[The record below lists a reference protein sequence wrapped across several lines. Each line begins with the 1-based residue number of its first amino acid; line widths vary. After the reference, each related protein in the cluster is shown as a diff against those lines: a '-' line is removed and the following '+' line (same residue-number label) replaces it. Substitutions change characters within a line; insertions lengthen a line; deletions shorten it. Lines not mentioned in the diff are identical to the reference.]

1 MPDHHVPVLI
11 VGGSLVGLSTS
22 LMLAARGVP
31 HMLVERHRGTAIH
44 PRAASFHQ
52 GTMEIFRSVGMQET
66 VDAAAEREFVQN
78 GAIIAVESLSGKE
91 LQYFYRSYND
101 GVEGL
106 SPTSRLF
113 ITQVGLE
120 PLLRDRAR
128 GLGAAH
134 HYATELVGFE
144 QDDEGVTSVIRSRDG
159 GAEATVR
166 SDYLVAADGAHSPVR
181 DRLGIDMAGRGGF
194 ADCVTI
200 YFKADVRPM
209 LGDRNLSVVYVNH
222 PELLGFFR
230 FSITGDSGFLAV
242 FATIDPDGSRDKNVG
257 ENISTARCADLV
269 RTALG
274 AKPDLPVE
282 IDNVQ
287 RWSAAATCATRF
299 RDRRVFLAGD
309 AAHVMPPTGG
319 FGGNTGIADAHNLA
333 WKLAMVHSGTAG
345 PRLLDSYDAER
356 RPVCRLIVEQAYTRY
371 VLRVDSTLPRDG
383 LMDPIDDAAIE
394 LGAVY
399 RSAGVVDPPEDASP
413 EDPRQPTGRPGTR
426 APHLPLESL
435 GSPESLELLDRDG
448 TSISTHD
455 LFGDAFVLLAPAGPA
470 GDAWCEAAD
479 AVAAA
484 RDVPLRAYRIGGGG
498 PFVDRDGR
506 FAAAY
511 GIGPGGAVIVRPDG
525 VIGWRS
531 AAASTSTPAST
542 ATPTSA
548 AAPAGDRRGDRRGA
562 VEEVIE
568 DAMTRLLCR

>member
-1 MPDHHVPVLI
+1 MPDHEVPVLI

-22 LMLAARGVP
+22 LLLAARRVP

-66 VDAAAEREFVQN
+66 VDAAAAREFVQN

-106 SPTSRLF
+106 SPASRLF

-128 GLGAAH
+128 ELGAEH
-134 HYATELVGFE
+134 HYATEFAGFE
-144 QDDEGVTSVIRSRDG
+144 QDDAGVTAVIRPRDG
-159 GAEATVR
+159 GPERTVR
-166 SDYLVAADGAHSPVR
+166 AEYLVAADGAHSPVR
-181 DRLGIDMAGRGGF
+181 ESLGIDMLGRGGF

-200 YFKADVRPM
+200 YFKADVRKM

-222 PELLGFFR
+222 PELGGFFR
-230 FSITGDSGFLAV
+230 FSIAGDSGFLAV
-242 FATIDPDGSRDKNVG
+242 FYTVNPDGSRDKSVG
-257 ENISTARCADLV
+257 ANIDTARCADLV

-274 AKPDLPVE
+274 APPDYPVE

-287 RWSAAATCATRF
+287 RWSAVAACAARF

-333 WKLAMVHSGTAG
+333 WKLAMVHDGVAG
-345 PRLLDSYDAER
+345 PRLLDTYDAER
-356 RPVCRLIVEQAYTRY
+356 RPAGDLIVEQAYTRY
-371 VLRVDSTLPRDG
+371 VLRMDPSLPKDD
-383 LMDPIDDAAIE
+383 LMDPLDDAAIE

-399 RSAGVVDPPEDASP
+399 RSAGVIDPPAAEDGPLA
-413 EDPRQPTGRPGTR
+413 DPRNPTGRPGTR
-426 APHLPLESL
+426 APHLPL
-435 GSPESLELLDRDG
+435 DRNG

-455 LFGDAFVLLAPAGPA
+455 LFGDGFVLLAGSAGQ
-470 GDAWCEAAD
+470 AWCD
-479 AVAAA
+479 AAA
-484 RDVPLRAYRIGGGG
+484 AAATARGLPLRAYRVTAAGGALTDGG
-498 PFVDRDGR
+498 DR
-506 FAAAY
+506 FAKTY
-511 GIGPGGAVIVRPDG
+511 GIGPGGAVVVRPDG
-525 VIGWRS
+525 VIGWR
-531 AAASTSTPAST
+531 
-542 ATPTSA
+542 ATTSA
-548 AAPAGDRRGDRRGA
+548 DDPRGA
-562 VEEVIE
+562 IE
-568 DAMTRLLCR
+568 DVMTRLLSSDTSAR